1 MNPEAANTIIRGFL
15 EGSFDILQSTLSL
28 SFGPVGDM
36 YDESDIR
43 QVDAG
48 GMQGFLK
55 DYPVMVRVNIAA
67 AGGDGNG
74 ENYHIVLLFTLPD
87 ASRLAA
93 LVSGDEPPEPAGAL
107 DDTTKQI
114 FAEFAE
120 AFAGGGGRNLIEKS
134 GRQDL
139 EVKSTAVAM
148 ANEEDIDLPALLGDP
163 CTAAVF
169 GFTLA
174 DAQSNAV
181 VLVPETAETMASPRG
196 AALSEGDVESLVS
209 GAQLNEAEMND
220 ILSGFNPET
229 AEEEIGAPETGAG
242 AAEYGKRAGLP
253 GEQENLEMILDI
265 KLEATA
271 RLGEVEMPLTD
282 ILALG
287 PGSIIEVGHSVD
299 EPVDL
304 LVNGKLIARG
314 DVVVVDEKF
323 GLRIT
328 EIVSQQERIENLL

>member
-1 MNPEAANTIIRGFL
+1 MNPEAANTIIYGFL

-28 SFGPVGDM
+28 SFGSVGDM
-36 YDESDIR
+36 YNQSDIR
-43 QVDAG
+43 QADAG
-48 GMQGFLK
+48 AMQGFLK
-55 DYPVMVRVNIAA
+55 DYPVTARVNIAA
-67 AGGDGNG
+67 AGGDGDG
-74 ENYHIVLLFTLPD
+74 ENYHFVLLFTLPD

-93 LVSGDEPPEPAGAL
+93 LVSGDEPEPAGSL
-107 DDTTKQI
+107 DATAKQM
-114 FAEFAE
+114 FTELAE
-120 AFAGGGGRNLIEKS
+120 AFAGGGGKNLIEKS

-139 EVKSTAVAM
+139 EVKSADVVM
-148 ANEEDIDLPALLGDP
+148 ANEEDIDLPELLGDP
-163 CTAAVF
+163 CTAVVF

-174 DAQSNAV
+174 DTESNAV
-181 VLVPETAETMASPRG
+181 VLVPETAETIASPRG
-196 AALSEGDVESLVS
+196 AALSEDDVESLVS

-229 AEEEIGAPETGAG
+229 AEEEIGAPGIGAG
-242 AAEYGKRAGLP
+242 AAQSGKKAGSP

-328 EIVSQQERIENLL
+328 EIVSQQERIESLL